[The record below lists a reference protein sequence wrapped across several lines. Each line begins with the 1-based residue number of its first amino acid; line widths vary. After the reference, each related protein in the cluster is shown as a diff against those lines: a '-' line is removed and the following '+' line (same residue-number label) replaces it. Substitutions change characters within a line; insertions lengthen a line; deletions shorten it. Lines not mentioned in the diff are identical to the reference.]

1 MNNENIT
8 EENELIATII
18 KDKENKPKKLGK
30 NVYVNE
36 ENIEKINK
44 FKGFLEDDANST
56 KLKDIQEYIINEA
69 LEVYFTSDKFKDKIQ
84 EALK

>member
-18 KDKENKPKKLGK
+18 KEVKPKRLGK

-56 KLKDIQEYIINEA
+56 KLKDIQEYITNKA
-69 LEVYFTSDKFKDKIQ
+69 LEVYFTSKEFKDKIQ